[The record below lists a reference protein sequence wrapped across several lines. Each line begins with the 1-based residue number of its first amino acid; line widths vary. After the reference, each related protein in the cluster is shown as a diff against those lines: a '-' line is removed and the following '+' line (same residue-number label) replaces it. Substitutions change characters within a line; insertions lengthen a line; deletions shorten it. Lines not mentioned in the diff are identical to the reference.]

1 MDTVSGSTVM
11 PRLAPSS
18 TENIT
23 DESATI
29 LMAGLL
35 SPRRRQGAHRPP
47 RYRAPP
53 FNSIMQDQAATSKA
67 AAKKARGTAPSGP
80 ASYAPIF
87 TMGA

>member
-1 MDTVSGSTVM
+1 MDTVSGSTAM

-29 LMAGLL
+29 LMRACFLL
-35 SPRRRQGAHRPP
+35 VVVRVRTAPP

-53 FNSIMQDQAATSKA
+53 LNPIMQDQAATSKA
-67 AAKKARGTAPSGP
+67 AAKKARVTTPSAP
-80 ASYAPIF
+80 AA
-87 TMGA
+87 